1 MTNTPTH
8 NQPPEQ
14 RYSLHPILAEANIG
28 DILTLTPAE
37 TDEINPI
44 SFRVTRL
51 ASDGCWGE
59 VVGVEN
65 GEIVWSSSL
74 GALVY
79 TDKEELVFA
88 ELRGWGFTTA
98 YDTCESVEITDV
110 LKTKNPIPQQEPLKC
125 LTVFEG
131 WQYSDGNYWDYLFIE
146 GDPVFVKLENGDS
159 VEGVYSYSD
168 GDKLELRDNSGNQ
181 AGTLLSTK
189 GYIHCRTCA
198 SYKNYINKNS
208 YTEHRKTCNGTAWD
222 AVIEYRDAEGRFVDR
237 VADFNGS
244 PSVLW
249 KNTWNRRN
257 IRH

>member
-1 MTNTPTH
+1 MTNPATQ
-8 NQPPEQ
+8 NLPPEQ
-14 RYSLHPILAEANIG
+14 QYSLHPILTEANIG
-28 DILTLTPAE
+28 DILTLTPTE
-37 TDEINPI
+37 TNEINPI

-51 ASDGCWGE
+51 ALDGCWGE

-74 GALVY
+74 GVLVY

-110 LKTKNPIPQQEPLKC
+110 LKTKTPIPQQEPLKC

-159 VEGVYSYSD
+159 VEGVYSYAD
-168 GDKLELRDNSGNQ
+168 GDKMELRDNSGNQ
-181 AGTLLSTK
+181 AGTLLSTR

-198 SYKNYINKNS
+198 SYKTYINKNS

-237 VADFNGS
+237 VADFSGI
-244 PSVLW
+244 PGTLW
-249 KNTWNRRN
+249 MNTWNR
-257 IRH
+257 